1 MILQKQKPIFL
12 KKYKKNSYFCGMENL
27 NNLGLPEIKSLCKKY
42 DIGIVGD
49 KKDLIKKLKYFLD
62 PVEGTLNVHTGR
74 KLPPNKKIIGLKVS
88 EKDKL
93 YLVLK
98 NKGSFLYYSFGYQY
112 YLVDKQ
118 LEF

>member
-1 MILQKQKPIFL
+1 
-12 KKYKKNSYFCGMENL
+12 MENL
-27 NNLGLPEIKSLCKKY
+27 NDLGLPEIKSLFKKY
-42 DIGIVGD
+42 EISPVGD

-74 KLPPNKKIIGLKVS
+74 KLPSNKKIIGLKVS

-93 YLVLK
+93 NLILK

-118 LEF
+118 LEV